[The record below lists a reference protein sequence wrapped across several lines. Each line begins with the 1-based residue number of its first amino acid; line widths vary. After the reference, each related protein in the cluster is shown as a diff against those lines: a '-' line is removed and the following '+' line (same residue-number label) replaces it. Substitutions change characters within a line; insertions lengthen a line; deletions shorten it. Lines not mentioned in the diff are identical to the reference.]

1 MIIARIAL
9 RKILTTIRKKMGVEY
24 VLRGLNTFSK
34 KMRSRIKYYPVD
46 YYKNKYVATED
57 YTTPYLMS
65 VYKFG
70 HKENAA
76 IYNKLRS
83 IYKNE

>member
-9 RKILTTIRKKMGVEY
+9 RKILTTIRKKMGAEY
-24 VLRGLNTFSK
+24 VSRGLNTFSK
-34 KMRSRIKYYPVD
+34 KMRSRIKYYPED
-46 YYKNKYVATED
+46 CHKNKYVATGD
-57 YTTPYLMS
+57 YATPYLMS

-70 HKENAA
+70 HKENKA
-76 IYNKLRS
+76 IYKKLRS

>member
-9 RKILTTIRKKMGVEY
+9 RKILTASRRKVGVEH

-34 KMRSRIKYYPVD
+34 KMRKCIKDFFGSFRKNNYVD
-46 YYKNKYVATED
+46 KDDQN
-57 YTTPYLMS
+57 TPYLMS

-70 HKENAA
+70 HKENKA
-76 IYNKLRS
+76 IYQKLKS